1 MNFDNEETQNIDQ
14 KADGAAPSGL
24 SALLRKFK
32 WRRSAA
38 SETEESP
45 ESAPGES
52 LYEDPP
58 AEDISKDAAS
68 GKLAWL
74 QRLKPQAGRSS
85 EQVSDD
91 IFLEDAG
98 VLSFGTKK
106 AAIGLTWT
114 SIEEDTAV
122 KDKIEEMNDLTRDD
136 PTQATV
142 DFKLYTDTLDNG
154 FIGLG
159 SPDQGQVPGMR
170 ALVTMLPPEVTG
182 PRWIGVFQLSE
193 ASDTWWVG
201 SIRDGKVFDD
211 QILRSREAAEQIFLG
226 DLEAPD
232 WTAVYAPLEWGIPQ
246 TRREKLHELVDL
258 RSGSKLKSCTPIKDN
273 LPRILL
279 GSVLLAAAAGGYFFI
294 EHQRAEQERE
304 LRELRRRAEQ
314 GMTFSPQDV
323 PWHKSVEIGGFIEVC
338 MKEMAKSAIL
348 IPGWEAQP
356 ISCSFDK
363 GKGTISTGWSRS
375 GGSFSWLR
383 AAIPPD
389 EPAPRLSAN
398 GETASWGRTFEFSV
412 NETSFQEKPWSG
424 VLIEERL
431 RERFQV
437 LGAPLA
443 IRPNDK
449 NQKAARTHPVFNSHD
464 IRISAPYRL
473 TNFGDI
479 LEDVPALVPQALLYN
494 MQTGIW
500 DLAIKAYHP
509 PMLPPPPR

>member
-14 KADGAAPSGL
+14 KADGTAPSGL
-24 SALLRKFK
+24 SAFLRKFK
-32 WRRSAA
+32 WRRTATSAPD
-38 SETEESP
+38 ENP
-45 ESAPGES
+45 ENAPGEGI
-52 LYEDPP
+52 YQDTPTEDAPH
-58 AEDISKDAAS
+58 DATA
-68 GKLAWL
+68 GKFAWL
-74 QRLKPQAGRSS
+74 QRLKPQVRRSS
-85 EQVSDD
+85 EQVSDE
-91 IFLEDAG
+91 IVLEDAG
-98 VLSFGTKK
+98 VLSIGSKK

-114 SIEEDTAV
+114 SIEDDAAV
-122 KDKIEEMNDLTRDD
+122 KDKVEEMNDLTRGD
-136 PTQATV
+136 PTQATIE
-142 DFKLYTDTLDNG
+142 FKHYTDTLENG

-159 SPDQGQVPGMR
+159 SPDLGQEPGMR
-170 ALVTMLPPEVTG
+170 ALVTMLPPEMTG
-182 PRWIGVFQLSE
+182 PRWIGVFQISE
-193 ASDTWWVG
+193 ANDFWWVG

-211 QILRSREAAEQIFLG
+211 QIIRSQEDAKQIFLA
-226 DLEAPD
+226 DLQAPD
-232 WTAVYAPLEWGIPQ
+232 WTAVYAPSEWGIPQ

-258 RSGSKLKSCTPIKDN
+258 RSGSKLKSVTPIKDN

-279 GSVLLAAAAGGYFFI
+279 GSVLLAAATGGYFFI
-294 EHQRAEQERE
+294 EHQKAEQERE
-304 LRELRRRAEQ
+304 LQELRRRAER
-314 GMTFSPQDV
+314 GMLFSPQDV
-323 PWHKSVEIGGFIEVC
+323 PWNRSVTVGEFIAVC

-375 GGSFSWLR
+375 GGTFSWLR
-383 AAIPPD
+383 AAIPAD
-389 EPAPRLSAN
+389 EPAPRLSST

-424 VLIEERL
+424 DLIEERL
-431 RERFQV
+431 RERFQT

-449 NQKAARTHPVFNSHD
+449 NQKTARTHPVFNSHD

-473 TNFGDI
+473 TNYGDI